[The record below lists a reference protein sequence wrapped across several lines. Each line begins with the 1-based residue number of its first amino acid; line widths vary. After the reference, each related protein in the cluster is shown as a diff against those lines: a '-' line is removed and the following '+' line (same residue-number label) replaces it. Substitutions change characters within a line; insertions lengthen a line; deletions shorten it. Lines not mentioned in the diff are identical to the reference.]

1 MFLVGHM
8 ATAFLIVYL
17 LSKGMPAKKFSIS
30 IAMFLSVL
38 PDVDIILQSIDVLPH
53 KTLTH
58 SAIVGGVACALLV
71 IGSRSFVVAV
81 YCISYMQHVLLG
93 DIIIGTINLL
103 YPFGNLPVGFGI
115 NFGTLFH
122 IAIEVLLLVT
132 MAAIVLNESFAGRV
146 GGFNTFFSYRK
157 IDIIA
162 YLLLILSLVLSFA
175 YLLYRMEDL
184 PRLFIE
190 TKSEIVLFVILHMAA
205 ILLVLFKILVSHK
218 RSVIVRA

>member
-17 LSKGMPAKKFSIS
+17 LSKGMPAKRFSIS

-53 KTLTH
+53 QTLTH

-71 IGSRSFVVAV
+71 IGSRSFVVVV

-93 DIIIGTINLL
+93 DIITGTINLL

-122 IAIEVLLLVT
+122 IDIEVLLLVI
-132 MAAIVLNESFAGRV
+132 MAAIVLKESFAGRV
-146 GGFNTFFSYRK
+146 GFNTFFSYRK
-157 IDIIA
+157 IDIIT

-190 TKSEIVLFVILHMAA
+190 TKSGVVVFVILHMAA
-205 ILLVLFKILVSHK
+205 ILLVVFMIMVSHK
-218 RSVIVRA
+218 RPIIVRS